1 MATSMIST
9 HFQRTLKH
17 VKTKEHANRLHSLAL
32 LVGRRRR
39 KPRNGRGHFTFFG
52 KVVTGFGFFGGE
64 AERESTETLA
74 VVDMQTQLPGRS
86 RWILKAW
93 RASAAHREQA

>member
-1 MATSMIST
+1 LAAGAS
-9 HFQRTLKH
+9 QRS
-17 VKTKEHANRLHSLAL
+17 RYSLNGTRHEWRD
-32 LVGRRRR
+32 GRRRR